1 MTVYFLVVDSKMC
14 TKNKFY
20 TSNTA
25 IDISVVFSDPLN
37 LLLKSAFFWN
47 CSGIRK
53 LRMDGYCA
61 LLELPFCAL
70 SGSGYWILDTVL
82 FRDVFYFSNGG
93 GARGM
98 QGGFTPYWETFAL
111 LACQGKINHSSGKFC

>member
-37 LLLKSAFFWN
+37 LLLKSTFFWN
-47 CSGIRK
+47 CSGIRI

-61 LLELPFCAL
+61 LLELLFCAL
-70 SGSGYWILDTVL
+70 SGSGYWILCS
-82 FRDVFYFSNGG
+82 FRIYFTLGTG
-93 GARGM
+93 VVPEECKGASHPIGR
-98 QGGFTPYWETFAL
+98 L
-111 LACQGKINHSSGKFC
+111 LPS